1 MQHAKFFMLG
11 IASALL
17 IPSVVQ
23 AARPEISTDTAPGVN
38 FGAYHTYSWVSSQP
52 PGGMNPVLYQR
63 VMGDFDSA
71 LAGLGYRKADSGGDM
86 ALALTVGTQNK
97 TDFDSWGRFGFQTS
111 VYQYTQGQ
119 LSLDAFDTKTKQAL
133 WHGQATETVNPDK
146 PNEGA
151 IDFCDQQA
159 DAEVPADSGS
169 FGRDDTAEE
178 VVGTRQALSATSGL
192 VS

>member
-17 IPSVVQ
+17 IPSAVQ

-151 IDFCDQQA
+151 IDSAISRLMQKF
-159 DAEVPADSGS
+159 PP
-169 FGRDDTAEE
+169 TA
-178 VVGTRQALSATSGL
+178 AASAATTPPKK
-192 VS
+192 